1 MGVTIKDIVKISGFG
16 LGTVSR
22 VLNGQPGVK
31 DETRERILDVARRLD
46 YKPNKM
52 AKMLV
57 SGYNTNSTIGIIL
70 PKITHKFSLKILQ
83 GIYTYI
89 NDKGYSLLI
98 FNVGTHRNVVFQ
110 QIMYADFAGLL
121 SLIDPLTE
129 EEKSMLRDHNNDF
142 IYLDLHE
149 NDENSIFFDNHYGG
163 SLAADYLLEKGCKKI
178 VFIGDLSE
186 SQQEKERFSGFQKRL
201 HEFGLNVINEYS
213 IEYDENE
220 AYELTKKIIN
230 DSNADGIFFYCD
242 VLALGGIKAKKE
254 LSSEIRMIGYDDISP
269 TEYVDLSTVRQDAE
283 ALGKLGAEK
292 IVELIERRKKRDE
305 KPIYICMKPEI
316 IDRGS

>member
-22 VLNGQPGVK
+22 VLNGNPGVK
-31 DETRERILDVARRLD
+31 DETREKILEVARRLD

-70 PKITHKFSLKILQ
+70 PKITHKFSLKILE

-89 NDKGYSLLI
+89 NEKGYSLLI
-98 FNVGTHRNVVFQ
+98 FNVGKQREAVFR
-110 QIMYADFAGLL
+110 QIMFADFAGLL
-121 SLIDPLTE
+121 SLVDPLTDN
-129 EEKSMLRDHNNDF
+129 EKAMLRDHNNDF

-149 NDENSIFFDNHYGG
+149 QDENSIFFDNMHGG
-163 SLAADYLLEKGCKKI
+163 SLAAGYLLEKECREI

-186 SQQEKERFSGFQKRL
+186 SQQEKERFAGFKARL
-201 HEFGLNVINEYS
+201 QDAGMEVCREYR
-213 IEYDENE
+213 IPYDESE
-220 AYELTKKIIN
+220 AYKLTKEIIAGN
-230 DSNADGIFFYCD
+230 EADGIFYYCD
-242 VLALGGIKAKKE
+242 ILALGGQKAKKE
-254 LSSEIRMIGYDDISP
+254 MSSDIRLIGYDDISP
-269 TEYVDLSTVRQDAE
+269 TEYVSLSTVRQDAA
-283 ALGKLGAEK
+283 ALGQLGAEK
-292 IVELIERRKKRDE
+292 IIELIERRKNDRS
-305 KPIYICMKPEI
+305 KPVYICLKPEL